1 MSTIFLW
8 MICTHF
14 LHYSFILIYVSITTA
29 LPTFFLFLFRWIR
42 IRPHSFFC
50 LYWRLLTPSSVAWRF
65 CLTVVIPFFIVLGGS
80 PLCYPQVYSV
90 LSGVEVLFF
99 DGCHTVLYRL
109 GWISA
114 VLSPS
119 LLRPQWRGGFIFWR
133 LSYRSLSSWVDLRCV
148 IPKFSPSS
156 VAWRFYSACIG
167 IDVMIDI
174 AHFTFPV
181 SFLFRWDLSCFYRAA
196 NPTSECLPLTTVFP
210 FSISLVVGGP

>member
-1 MSTIFLW
+1 MFDLYFWILPLACGSCSLLVLFRLSVQFLLFFFSSCFFSSYFIWIWIIFSLLLSTIFLW

-14 LHYSFILIYVSITTA
+14 LHYSFSLIYVSITTA

-42 IRPHSFFC
+42 IRPHSFIFG

-65 CLTVVIPFFIVLGGS
+65 FLTVVIPFFIVLGGS

-119 LLRPQWRGGFIFWR
+119 FLRPLWRQDFIPPVLALMFW
-133 LSYRSLSSWVDLRCV
+133 
-148 IPKFSPSS
+148 
-156 VAWRFYSACIG
+156 
-167 IDVMIDI
+167 
-174 AHFTFPV
+174 
-181 SFLFRWDLSCFYRAA
+181 
-196 NPTSECLPLTTVFP
+196 
-210 FSISLVVGGP
+210 